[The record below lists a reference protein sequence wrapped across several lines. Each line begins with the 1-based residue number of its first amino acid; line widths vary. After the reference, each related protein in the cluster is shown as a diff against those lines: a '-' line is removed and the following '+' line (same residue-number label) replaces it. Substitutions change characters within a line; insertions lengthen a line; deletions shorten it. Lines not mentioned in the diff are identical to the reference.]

1 MPAFEKMERIQDSSY
16 YFDLHYFG
24 VYNCTEHPCIKIIY
38 LMQWMMLFAYL
49 YLLCCDT
56 LHDVL
61 RPRTFPPFLVLGCDR
76 LVLEHCL

>member
-24 VYNCTEHPCIKIIY
+24 VYNCTEHARIKIIY

-49 YLLCCDT
+49 HLLCCDT
-56 LHDVL
+56 IHDVL
-61 RPRTFPPFLVLGCDR
+61 RPRM
-76 LVLEHCL
+76 